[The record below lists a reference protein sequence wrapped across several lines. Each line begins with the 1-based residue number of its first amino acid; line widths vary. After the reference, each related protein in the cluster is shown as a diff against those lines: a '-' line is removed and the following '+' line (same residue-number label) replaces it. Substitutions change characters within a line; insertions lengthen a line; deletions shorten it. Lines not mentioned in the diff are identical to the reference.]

1 MSEKSRDA
9 AWQEWA
15 TRVIGG
21 GYPSSYVFPT
31 AGSHYEAFKAGWEAA
46 KKEEK

>member
-1 MSEKSRDA
+1 MTLEE

-15 TRVIGG
+15 GKVIYRN
-21 GYPSSYVFPT
+21 YPANYVFPT

-46 KKEEK
+46 KKETE